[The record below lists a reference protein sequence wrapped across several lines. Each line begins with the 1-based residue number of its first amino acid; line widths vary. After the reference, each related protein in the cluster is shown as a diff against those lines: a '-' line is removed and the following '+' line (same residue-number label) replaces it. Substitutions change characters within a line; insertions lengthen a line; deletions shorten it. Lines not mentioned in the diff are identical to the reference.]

1 MSSHMHCLFDAK
13 EYQVLS
19 DIQQILNIPHH
30 CQELLAAEQTPTLA
44 MAIPIYKILV
54 VKWKCLVREI
64 PELAHYINLGV
75 GKVKE
80 YVSMG
85 CRNRIYALAMSTFF
99 FWDTSFKYWHI
110 ILVINPR
117 TKFKWMTEHWSVKEC
132 LNAEHWMEEAVRTIL
147 IIISQAANLL
157 CIY

>member
-19 DIQQILNIPHH
+19 NIQQILNIPHH

-75 GKVKE
+75 GNM
-80 YVSMG
+80 Y
-85 CRNRIYALAMSTFF
+85 
-99 FWDTSFKYWHI
+99 
-110 ILVINPR
+110 
-117 TKFKWMTEHWSVKEC
+117 
-132 LNAEHWMEEAVRTIL
+132 
-147 IIISQAANLL
+147 
-157 CIY
+157 